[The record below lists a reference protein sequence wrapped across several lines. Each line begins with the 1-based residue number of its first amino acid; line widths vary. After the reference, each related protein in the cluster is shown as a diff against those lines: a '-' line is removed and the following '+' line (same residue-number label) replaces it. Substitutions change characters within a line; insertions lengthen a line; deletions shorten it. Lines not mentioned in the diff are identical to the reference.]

1 MCNYFFL
8 KLRITSNKNGVTYDS
23 GCKARNECIKMFQ
36 NDPVDNFITSEC
48 CDSNLCNSFKNQ
60 ATKLFTDKISMFIFY
75 FAVVSS
81 YW

>member
-1 MCNYFFL
+1 MYNFFV

-36 NDPVDNFITSEC
+36 NDPIDNFITSDC

-60 ATKLFTDKISMFIFY
+60 ATKILADKFSILIIFY
-75 FAVVSS
+75 FVLISS
-81 YW
+81 Y